1 MTTPHVPRSAS
12 LLVAALGVVGLGGN
26 VAAVALLQGSPH
38 AYKAES
44 LGPWL
49 GELLKTRAETEYA
62 AVAFTVGLVAL
73 AAFFLELAA
82 LAPSPTAALGAR
94 LAALGAFFDA
104 VGTPAPGIVA
114 RLSRGTPLVGA
125 EAWLDLT
132 IWLDATFNLFLGLGL
147 VVLTLGARRAAA
159 WPGWLTALGLA
170 AGGASVVGFGQLWS
184 DTLAGLLALSGPL
197 WLVFVSTLIVRV
209 ARRGEL

>member
-1 MTTPHVPRSAS
+1 
-12 LLVAALGVVGLGGN
+12 
-26 VAAVALLQGSPH
+26 
-38 AYKAES
+38 
-44 LGPWL
+44 
-49 GELLKTRAETEYA
+49 
-62 AVAFTVGLVAL
+62 LVAL

-147 VVLTLGARRAAA
+147 VALTLGARRAAA
-159 WPGWLTALGLA
+159 WPAWLTALGLA
-170 AGGASVVGFGQLWS
+170 AGVTSVVVFGQLWS
-184 DTLAGLLALSGPL
+184 DTYARLLALSGPL

-209 ARRGEL
+209 ARRGAL